1 MKNLF
6 LDTCVLIHIIRESET
21 GKKCLQAIENY
32 DENANIIISVVTK
45 AELDSFALQNK
56 WQLKKV
62 TKLNEILTDITIIDI
77 SKNDTI
83 LLENYAKID
92 GFSKRKSEDLDGNL
106 MAGSAKKMGKNDL
119 WIAST
124 ASTLEIPLLTIDG
137 DFDHLNNYFLK
148 LQKIV

>member
-21 GKKCLQAIENY
+21 GNKCLAEIEKY

-56 WQLKKV
+56 WQSKKV
-62 TKLNEILTDITIIDI
+62 SKLEEILSDITIIDI
-77 SKNDTI
+77 SKSDTE
-83 LLENYAKID
+83 LLETYSKID
-92 GFSKRKSEDLDGNL
+92 GFSKRKTKDSNGAL
-106 MAGSAKKMGKNDL
+106 MSGSAKKMGKNDL

-137 DFDHLNNYFLK
+137 DFDHLDNHFLNLK
-148 LQKIV
+148 KIV

>member
-21 GKKCLQAIENY
+21 GKKCLQAIEDY
-32 DENANIIISVVTK
+32 DKNANIIISVVTK
-45 AELDSFALQNK
+45 AELDSFALQNN
-56 WQLKKV
+56 WQSQKV
-62 TKLNEILTDITIIDI
+62 NKLNQILTDLTIIDI

-83 LLENYAKID
+83 LIENYAKID
-92 GFSKRKSEDLDGNL
+92 SFSKRKSKDLEGNL
-106 MAGSAKKMGKNDL
+106 MDGSAKKMGKNDL

-137 DFDHLNNYFLK
+137 DFDHLNNNFLQ
-148 LQKIV
+148 LQKIG